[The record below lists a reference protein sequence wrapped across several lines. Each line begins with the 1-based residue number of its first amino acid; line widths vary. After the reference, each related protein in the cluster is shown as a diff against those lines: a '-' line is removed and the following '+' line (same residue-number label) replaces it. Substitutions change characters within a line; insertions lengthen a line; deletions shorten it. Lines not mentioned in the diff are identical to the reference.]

1 MEGAIHT
8 ASELFETSDE
18 SHGMLMIDATNAFNS
33 INRVSLLW
41 NVRVL
46 WPRASRFI
54 FNTYRGWAPLVV
66 RGSRDV
72 LFSRQ
77 GDPLSMFLCA
87 IATLPLIE
95 QTQLNSIKQLWY
107 ADDASAIG
115 SLPSFLLWFKKL
127 QRVGPS
133 FGYFPEPSKC
143 SFIVKVSMVDHA
155 SSMFEGTGVKVV
167 TSCRFLGGVIGD
179 HSGKVSFVMQK
190 VREWSH
196 SVQLLA
202 SVSKQQPQ
210 AAFIGFIKSLQ
221 LEWTFLQRVVSD
233 CSSLLIDIEDTIISD
248 FIPSLFGHD
257 CNSLDR
263 QLFSLP
269 LRMGGLGIL
278 IPSSDS
284 TLLFDTFRSAT
295 HVLRVAITESLPS
308 TLQTMTARSYKL
320 GLTTYISAKK
330 NRDKQLLSSLLDQ
343 CDPVRQ
349 RSLLRH
355 QKSLSCWLNVLP
367 VQRDRFNLSAV
378 DFCDSLCLR
387 YMKPLLNLPASC
399 DGCGAPFTTSHAL
412 DCRKGGLII
421 QRHNEIRDLLFDLI
435 SLVWSHQVKE
445 PIVNEDT
452 SCALVADIA
461 ARGVWQPQV
470 TTLFDIRVFSDA
482 PSYLQKPTI
491 TVLKSAERE
500 KKLKYNSDC
509 ERRHASFTPLCV
521 TIDGV
526 LTPEM
531 AQFVKHLATRLSLK
545 WDLNYSTV
553 LY

>member
-1 MEGAIHT
+1 MIGKVICVITRDDAQTTCGTSQLCAGLKCGMEGAIHT

-18 SHGMLMIDATNAFNS
+18 FHGMLMIDATNAFNS
-33 INRVSLLW
+33 INRLSLIW

-46 WPRASRFI
+46 WPRASCFI
-54 FNTYRGWAPLVV
+54 FNTYRGWARLVV
-66 RGSRDV
+66 RGSEDV
-72 LFSRQ
+72 LFSHEGIIQ
-77 GDPLSMFLCA
+77 GDHLSMFLYA

-95 QTQLNSIKQLWY
+95 QTQLNSIKKLWY
-107 ADDASAIG
+107 ADDVSALC
-115 SLPSFLLWFKKL
+115 SLPSLLLWFEKL

-133 FGYFPEPSKC
+133 FGYFPEPGKC
-143 SFIVKVSMVDHA
+143 SVIVKESMVDHA

-210 AAFIGFIKSLQ
+210 AAFIGFTKSLQ

-233 CSSLLIDIEDTIISD
+233 CSSLLADIEDTIISD

-269 LRMGGLGIL
+269 LHMGGLGIL

-284 TLLFDTFRSAT
+284 TLLFDTSRSAT
-295 HVLRVAITESLPS
+295 HVLRAAITESLPFHS
-308 TLQTMTARSYKL
+308 SDHDCQVLQARSD
-320 GLTTYISAKK
+320 YISAKK

-367 VQRDRFNLSAV
+367 VQKDHFNLSAV
-378 DFCDSLCLR
+378 DFRDSLCLR

-399 DGCGAPFTTSHAL
+399 DGCGTPFTTSHA
-412 DCRKGGLII
+412 
-421 QRHNEIRDLLFDLI
+421 
-435 SLVWSHQVKE
+435 
-445 PIVNEDT
+445 
-452 SCALVADIA
+452 
-461 ARGVWQPQV
+461 
-470 TTLFDIRVFSDA
+470 
-482 PSYLQKPTI
+482 
-491 TVLKSAERE
+491 
-500 KKLKYNSDC
+500 
-509 ERRHASFTPLCV
+509 
-521 TIDGV
+521 
-526 LTPEM
+526 
-531 AQFVKHLATRLSLK
+531 
-545 WDLNYSTV
+545 
-553 LY
+553 